1 MEEFNMNKQLSFKM
15 PVLDEEETKNEVE
28 KVFEEYRMYLSQM
41 PSDILPKVTA
51 SYSIV
56 PPSVTNEFNSST
68 ENIAIERLQYEMAR
82 DKFMNWVHRA
92 VNRLPKRER
101 QIIHMYY
108 MEEEKGYDPDIMDEV
123 RLGRTTYYKVK
134 GKALLRLAFSLRKE
148 VYKQKTQTEEVEVV

>member
-1 MEEFNMNKQLSFKM
+1 MNKQFTFKM

-148 VYKQKTQTEEVEVV
+148 VFKQKAQNEEVEVV

>member
-1 MEEFNMNKQLSFKM
+1 MNKQLTFKM

-28 KVFEEYRMYLSQM
+28 KVFEEYRMYVSQM

-148 VYKQKTQTEEVEVV
+148 VFKQKAQNEEVEIV

>member
-1 MEEFNMNKQLSFKM
+1 MNKQLSFKM

-68 ENIAIERLQYEMAR
+68 ENIAIERIQYEMAR

-123 RLGRTTYYKVK
+123 KLGRTTYYKVK

-148 VYKQKTQTEEVEVV
+148 VFKQKAQNEEVEVV

>member
-1 MEEFNMNKQLSFKM
+1 MNKQLSFKM
-15 PVLDEEETKNEVE
+15 PVLDEEETKM
-28 KVFEEYRMYLSQM
+28 KLKKYLRGIACIYLKCQVTFT
-41 PSDILPKVTA
+41 PKVTA

-68 ENIAIERLQYEMAR
+68 ENIAIERAQYEMAR
-82 DKFMNWVHRA
+82 LKFMNWIHRA

-101 QIIHMYY
+101 QIIYMYY

-123 RLGRTTYYKVK
+123 KLGRTTYYKVK

-148 VYKQKTQTEEVEVV
+148 VFKQKSQTEEVEIV

>member
-1 MEEFNMNKQLSFKM
+1 MNKQLSFKM

-41 PSDILPKVTA
+41 PSDILPKLTA

-68 ENIAIERLQYEMAR
+68 ENVAIERVQYEMAR
-82 DKFMNWVHRA
+82 DKFMNWIHRA

-101 QIIHMYY
+101 QIIYMYY
-108 MEEEKGYDPDIMDEV
+108 MEEDKGYDPDIMDEV
-123 RLGRTTYYKVK
+123 KLGRTTYYKVK

-148 VYKQKTQTEEVEVV
+148 VFKQKAQGEEVEMV

>member
-1 MEEFNMNKQLSFKM
+1 MNKQLSFKM

-148 VYKQKTQTEEVEVV
+148 VYKHKTQTEEVEVV

>member
-1 MEEFNMNKQLSFKM
+1 MNKQLSFKM

-68 ENIAIERLQYEMAR
+68 ENIAIERLQYETAK

-108 MEEEKGYDPDIMDEV
+108 MEEGKGYDPDIMDEV
-123 RLGRTTYYKVK
+123 KLGRTTYYKVK

-148 VYKQKTQTEEVEVV
+148 VFKQRAQNEEVEVV

>member
-1 MEEFNMNKQLSFKM
+1 MNKQLSFKM

-68 ENIAIERLQYEMAR
+68 ENIAIERLQYEVAR

-101 QIIHMYY
+101 QIIYMYY
-108 MEEEKGYDPDIMDEV
+108 MDEEKGYGYDLDIMDEV
-123 RLGRTTYYKVK
+123 KLGRTTYYKVK

-148 VYKQKTQTEEVEVV
+148 VYKQKAQTEEVEVV

>member
-1 MEEFNMNKQLSFKM
+1 MNKQLSFKM

-28 KVFEEYRMYLSQM
+28 KVFEEYRMYLSKM

-82 DKFMNWVHRA
+82 EKFMNWVYRA

-101 QIIHMYY
+101 QIIYMYY

-123 RLGRTTYYKVK
+123 KLGRTTYYKVK

-148 VYKQKTQTEEVEVV
+148 VFKQNTQAEEVGIV

>member
-1 MEEFNMNKQLSFKM
+1 MNKQLSFKM

-148 VYKQKTQTEEVEVV
+148 VFKQKAQNEEGEVV

>member
-68 ENIAIERLQYEMAR
+68 ENIAIERVQYEMAR

-148 VYKQKTQTEEVEVV
+148 VFKQKTQNEEVEIV

>member
-1 MEEFNMNKQLSFKM
+1 MNKQLSFKM

-148 VYKQKTQTEEVEVV
+148 VYKQKAQTEEVEVV

>member
-1 MEEFNMNKQLSFKM
+1 MNKQLTFKM

-68 ENIAIERLQYEMAR
+68 ENIAIERIQYEMAR

-123 RLGRTTYYKVK
+123 KLGRTTYYKVK

-148 VYKQKTQTEEVEVV
+148 VFKQRAQNEEVEVV

>member
-1 MEEFNMNKQLSFKM
+1 MNKQLSFKM

>member
-1 MEEFNMNKQLSFKM
+1 MNKQLSFKM

-28 KVFEEYRMYLSQM
+28 KIFEEYRMYLSQM

-68 ENIAIERLQYEMAR
+68 ENIAIERVQYEMVR

-148 VYKQKTQTEEVEVV
+148 VFKQKAQTEEVEIV

>member
-1 MEEFNMNKQLSFKM
+1 MNKQLSFKM

-123 RLGRTTYYKVK
+123 RLGRTTYYKAK

-148 VYKQKTQTEEVEVV
+148 VFKQKAQNKEVEVV

>member
-15 PVLDEEETKNEVE
+15 PVLDEEETKTEVE

-68 ENIAIERLQYEMAR
+68 ENIAIERVQYEMAR

-123 RLGRTTYYKVK
+123 GLGRTTYYKVK

-148 VYKQKTQTEEVEVV
+148 VFKQKAQTEEVEIV

>member
-1 MEEFNMNKQLSFKM
+1 MNKQLSFKM

-56 PPSVTNEFNSST
+56 PPCVTNEFNSST

-82 DKFMNWVHRA
+82 DKFMNWVSRA

-101 QIIHMYY
+101 QIIYMYY

-148 VYKQKTQTEEVEVV
+148 VFKQKTQDEEVEVV

>member
-1 MEEFNMNKQLSFKM
+1 MNKQLSFKM

-123 RLGRTTYYKVK
+123 RLGRTKYYKVK

-148 VYKQKTQTEEVEVV
+148 VYKQKAQTEEVEVV

>member
-1 MEEFNMNKQLSFKM
+1 MNKQLTFKM

-28 KVFEEYRMYLSQM
+28 KVFEEYRMYVSQM

-101 QIIHMYY
+101 QIIYMYY
-108 MEEEKGYDPDIMDEV
+108 MKEEKGYDPDIMDEV

-134 GKALLRLAFSLRKE
+134 GKALLRLAFSMRKE
-148 VYKQKTQTEEVEVV
+148 IFKQNTQSEEVEIV

>member
-148 VYKQKTQTEEVEVV
+148 VYKQKAQTEEVEVV

>member
-1 MEEFNMNKQLSFKM
+1 MNKQLTFKM

-68 ENIAIERLQYEMAR
+68 ENIAIERVQYEMAR

-123 RLGRTTYYKVK
+123 KLGRTTYYKVK

-148 VYKQKTQTEEVEVV
+148 VFKQRAQNEEVEVV

>member
-68 ENIAIERLQYEMAR
+68 ENIAIERVQYEMAR

-148 VYKQKTQTEEVEVV
+148 VFKQRAQNEEVEIV

>member
-1 MEEFNMNKQLSFKM
+1 MNKQLSFKM

-108 MEEEKGYDPDIMDEV
+108 MEEDKGYDPDIMDEV

-148 VYKQKTQTEEVEVV
+148 VFKQKAQGEEVEVV

>member
-1 MEEFNMNKQLSFKM
+1 MNKQLSFKM

-82 DKFMNWVHRA
+82 DKCMNWVHRA

-123 RLGRTTYYKVK
+123 KLGRTTYYKVK

-148 VYKQKTQTEEVEVV
+148 VFKQKAQNEEVEVV

>member
-1 MEEFNMNKQLSFKM
+1 MNKQLTFKM
-15 PVLDEEETKNEVE
+15 PVLDEEETKSEVE
-28 KVFEEYRMYLSQM
+28 KVFEEYRMYVSQM

-101 QIIHMYY
+101 QIIYMYY
-108 MEEEKGYDPDIMDEV
+108 MEEEKGYDPNIMDEV

-148 VYKQKTQTEEVEVV
+148 IFKQNTQSEEVEIV

>member
-1 MEEFNMNKQLSFKM
+1 MNKQLTFKM

-148 VYKQKTQTEEVEVV
+148 VFKQKAQNEEVEVV

>member
-1 MEEFNMNKQLSFKM
+1 MNKQLTFKM

-28 KVFEEYRMYLSQM
+28 KVFEEYRMYVSQM

-148 VYKQKTQTEEVEVV
+148 VFKQRAQNEEVEVV

>member
-28 KVFEEYRMYLSQM
+28 KVFEEYRMYLSKM

-68 ENIAIERLQYEMAR
+68 ENMAIERLQYEMAR
-82 DKFMNWVHRA
+82 DKFMSWVSRA

-101 QIIHMYY
+101 QIIYMYY
-108 MEEEKGYDPDIMDEV
+108 MEEEKGFDPDIMDEV

-148 VYKQKTQTEEVEVV
+148 VFKQKAQDEEVKVV

>member
-1 MEEFNMNKQLSFKM
+1 MNKQLSFKM

-41 PSDILPKVTA
+41 PSDILPKVTP

-108 MEEEKGYDPDIMDEV
+108 MEEEKGYDPHIMDEV

-148 VYKQKTQTEEVEVV
+148 VYKQKAQTEEVEVV

>member
-68 ENIAIERLQYEMAR
+68 ENIAIERIQYEMAR

-123 RLGRTTYYKVK
+123 KLGRTTYYKVK

-148 VYKQKTQTEEVEVV
+148 VFKQKAQNEEVEVV

>member
-1 MEEFNMNKQLSFKM
+1 MNKQLSFKM

-108 MEEEKGYDPDIMDEV
+108 MEEEKGYDPDIMDAV

-148 VYKQKTQTEEVEVV
+148 VFKQKAQNEEVEVV

>member
-1 MEEFNMNKQLSFKM
+1 MNKQLSFKM

-68 ENIAIERLQYEMAR
+68 ENIAIERIQYEMAR

-123 RLGRTTYYKVK
+123 KLGRTTYYKVK

-148 VYKQKTQTEEVEVV
+148 VFKQRAQNEEVEVV

>member
-148 VYKQKTQTEEVEVV
+148 VFKQKAQNEEVEVV

>member
-1 MEEFNMNKQLSFKM
+1 MDKQLTFKM

-28 KVFEEYRMYLSQM
+28 KVFEEYRMYLSKM

-82 DKFMNWVHRA
+82 EKCMNWVHRA

-101 QIIHMYY
+101 KIIYMYY

-123 RLGRTTYYKVK
+123 KLGRTTYYKVK

-148 VYKQKTQTEEVEVV
+148 VFKQNTQTEEVEIV

>member
-1 MEEFNMNKQLSFKM
+1 MEECNMNKQLTFKM

-28 KVFEEYRMYLSQM
+28 KVFEEYRMYVSQM

-101 QIIHMYY
+101 QIIYMYY
-108 MEEEKGYDPDIMDEV
+108 MKEEKGYDPDIMDEV

-134 GKALLRLAFSLRKE
+134 GKALLRLAFSMRKE
-148 VYKQKTQTEEVEVV
+148 IFKQNTQSEEVEIV